1 MFFVKS
7 SKFTKFITK
16 NTKKDTAQKAAFFS
30 NGFLWKKPVFWREEI
45 WKGVVQVYIIEEM
58 HFVRRSN
65 LTTFMTWVVE
75 LGSLPLQPPKNTH
88 LGSMGRLHIYLHEWM
103 IFMVNF
109 VCKCRY
115 IYHRWITV
123 GDDPI
128 LELWFRRPLRSSRM
142 TFYFRFFGYC
152 GGTVCNRW
160 QSRWWFQIVF
170 IFTPT
175 WGNDPFWLIFFKG
188 VETTNQQCFFY
199 IKSKWSKEIKLKVFS
214 KFFSDF

>member
-1 MFFVKS
+1 MKIKNIWNHHLVTVWKTFWWGTENSRDPKNIPIICPKAMPASCPKKTLREFKVVKKS
-7 SKFTKFITK
+7 SCAT
-16 NTKKDTAQKAAFFS
+16 
-30 NGFLWKKPVFWREEI
+30 FLFPLGLGWDKVE
-45 WKGVVQVYIIEEM
+45 WKGGQLLHLDAAWMLVGKQQRV
-58 HFVRRSN
+58 
-65 LTTFMTWVVE
+65 
-75 LGSLPLQPPKNTH
+75 LQMKVF
-88 LGSMGRLHIYLHEWM
+88 G
-103 IFMVNF
+103 
-109 VCKCRY
+109 